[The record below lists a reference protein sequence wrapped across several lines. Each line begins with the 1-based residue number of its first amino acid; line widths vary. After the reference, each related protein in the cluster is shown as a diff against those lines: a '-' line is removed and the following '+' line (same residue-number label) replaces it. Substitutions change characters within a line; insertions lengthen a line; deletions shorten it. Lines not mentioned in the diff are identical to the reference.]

1 MKFVNASNFGDC
13 IYSLPFCLTVAGSK
27 NISKFDMVLIIN
39 YPAYYNKNL
48 MYENSTHPCG
58 NVTMTEELA
67 NMLIPLL
74 KAQPYI
80 DNIFVHDY
88 AKDGAYTEDG
98 FRLEAFRTFGLNLG
112 AGSITKWYED
122 LFPTKEIIDDFNKWL
137 YVYPD
142 DKIKKSFSDKICIV
156 RSQRYWLP
164 LDISILEPYA
174 DNIVFIGTDSE
185 YESFKNKLKVD
196 VPHVF
201 INNFLEA
208 AQVFKSCKLCIG
220 NQTGLFSV
228 MEGLK
233 VPRLLEVCRLCPNV
247 IPSGFGGHAV
257 YSNFYFEKILE
268 TYLTS

>member
-27 NISKFDMVLIIN
+27 NISKFDMVLVIN

-58 NVTMTEELA
+58 NVTMTKEFAE
-67 NMLIPLL
+67 MLIPLL

-80 DNIFVHDY
+80 DNVFIHDY
-88 AKDGAYTEDG
+88 AKDGAYVEDG

-142 DKIKKSFSDKICIV
+142 DKIKKSFSDKICVV

-164 LDISILEPYA
+164 LNISILEPYA
-174 DNIVFIGTDSE
+174 NDIVFIGTDNE
-185 YESFKNKLKVD
+185 YESFKDKLKVD

-247 IPSGFGGHAV
+247 IPNGAGGHAV
-257 YSNFYFEKILE
+257 YSNIYFEKILE

>member
-13 IYSLPFCLTVAGSK
+13 IYSLPFCLTVAGTK
-27 NISKFDMVLIIN
+27 NLSKFDMVLIIN
-39 YPAYYNKNL
+39 YPASYNSNL
-48 MYENSTHPCG
+48 MYENSKHPCG

-80 DNIFVHDY
+80 DNVFVHDY

-112 AGSITKWYED
+112 AGAITKWYED
-122 LFPTKEIIDDFNKWL
+122 LFPTKEIIDDYNKWL
-137 YVYPD
+137 YVYPTE
-142 DKIKKSFSDKICIV
+142 KIKKEFENKICVV

-164 LDISILEPYA
+164 LDISMLEPYVK
-174 DNIVFIGTDSE
+174 DIVFIGVESE
-185 YESFKNKLKVD
+185 YDSFQSRLSEK
-196 VPHVF
+196 VPHVY

-208 AQVFKSCKLCIG
+208 AQAFKSCKLCIG
-220 NQTGLFSV
+220 NQTGLYSI
-228 MEGLK
+228 MEALK
-233 VPRLLEVCRLCPNV
+233 VPRLLEVCRTCPNV
-247 IPSGFGGHAV
+247 IPNGFGGHAV

-268 TYLTS
+268 TYLTF